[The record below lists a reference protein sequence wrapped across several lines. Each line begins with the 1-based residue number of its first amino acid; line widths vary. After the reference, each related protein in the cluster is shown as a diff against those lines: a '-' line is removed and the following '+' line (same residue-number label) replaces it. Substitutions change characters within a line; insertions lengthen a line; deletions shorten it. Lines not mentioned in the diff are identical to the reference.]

1 VETRGRVLFLTS
13 NYPRWPGDT
22 TTPFVHHLAVDLGA
36 RGWPVT
42 VLAPHAP
49 GALRRDTID
58 GVDVRRFR
66 YLLPESAQTV
76 CYGGGALVNIG
87 GSKATLA
94 KVPLLVAAE
103 WVATAR
109 LLRARFDVLHA
120 HWVLPQGFVAA
131 TVPSRGA
138 ARVVTA
144 HGGDAYGLR
153 GALLDR
159 FAQHALTAADAV
171 TVNSAATERALGV
184 LSVHAKVT
192 RIPIGTD
199 TAGVTD
205 EALSARLRSR
215 YRRGSGPLIV
225 FVGRIV
231 ADKGIDDLIE
241 AVGLLRVDH
250 PGVRAAIVGTGQHL
264 DHARSLAGRLGLLD
278 HVVFP
283 GWAEP
288 STVPSWFAAADLV
301 LAPSRVG
308 RDGWQEG
315 QGLSIIEAMAVG
327 RPVIATDTG
336 GIPETID
343 DGITGV
349 LVPPGRP
356 SALAAA
362 VRSLVADPAGTRA
375 MAERA
380 RDSVRQRFSRAASAD
395 RFAQLYEQVVTGHR
409 PER

>member
-1 VETRGRVLFLTS
+1 MKPCRRVLFLTS

-22 TTPFVHHLAVDLGA
+22 TTPFVHDLAVDLGA

-58 GVDVRRFR
+58 GVEVRRFR
-66 YLLPESAQTV
+66 YVLPESAQTV

-103 WVATAR
+103 WAATAG
-109 LLRARFDVLHA
+109 LLRRRFDVLHA

-131 TVPSRGA
+131 TVPSGGA
-138 ARVVTA
+138 VRVITA
-144 HGGDAYGLR
+144 HGGDVFGLR

-159 FAQHALTAADAV
+159 FARRALKTADAV
-171 TVNSAATERALGV
+171 TVNSGATEQALRG
-184 LSVHAKVT
+184 LSAEAKVN

-199 TAGVTD
+199 TGGVTD
-205 EALSARLRSR
+205 EVLAARLRSQ
-215 YRRGSGPLIV
+215 YRCGAGPLLV

-250 PGVRAAIVGTGQHL
+250 PDVRAAIVGIGQYL
-264 DHARSLAGRLGLLD
+264 DDARSLADRLGLLD
-278 HVVFP
+278 HIAFP
-283 GWAEP
+283 GWAER
-288 STVPSWFAAADLV
+288 STVPSWFAAADVV
-301 LAPSRVG
+301 LAPSRIG

-327 RPVIATDTG
+327 RLVIATDTG
-336 GIPETID
+336 GIPETIE
-343 DGITGV
+343 DGLTGV
-349 LVPPGRP
+349 LVPPERP

-362 VRSLVADPAGTRA
+362 VRSLLADPAGARA
-375 MAERA
+375 MAERG
-380 RDSVRQRFSRAASAD
+380 RESVRQRFSRAASAD
-395 RFAQLYEQVVTGHR
+395 RFAQLYERLLIGQR